1 MKQSILIPTDFSDNA
16 WSALLYTLKLY
27 KNQSCTFYLLHAWSV
42 KSSTRTY
49 ITSNY
54 IDTLKA
60 DAEKQLFELKDQA
73 DAIDELSKHNFEIIF
88 STEKLQDAVEA
99 AVKKHEIDMVFMGT
113 KGASKSKD
121 ILFGS
126 NTINLIKKIKLC
138 PILVVP
144 DNYDFVEPK
153 QIAFATDY
161 NRFFGDELQPLKDVS
176 KLYNSKIKVVHICKE
191 KTLTDAQ
198 NFNLATLQSNLVDYP
213 NSFHWMPNDDK
224 KTQEITNFIKE
235 QDINILVLINY
246 QHSFIENLM
255 NEPII
260 KNVVSYPTIPLLVI
274 PALG

>member
-73 DAIDELSKHNFEIIF
+73 DAIDELSKHTFEIIF
-88 STEKLQDAVEA
+88 STDKLQDAVNA
-99 AVKKHEIDMVFMGT
+99 AVKKHQIDMVFMGT
-113 KGASKSKD
+113 KGASKSKE

-126 NTINLIKKIKLC
+126 NTINLIKQMKLC

-144 DNYDFVEPK
+144 DAFDFVAPK
-153 QIAFATDY
+153 EIAFATDY
-161 NRFFGDELQPLKDVS
+161 NRFFGDELQPLKDIS
-176 KLYNSKIKVVHICKE
+176 KLYDSKIKVVHICKE

-198 NFNLATLQSNLVDYP
+198 NYNLSMLQVNLGDYP
-213 NSFHWMPNDDK
+213 HSFHWMPNDDK
-224 KTQEITNFIKE
+224 KTEEISKFIKE
-235 QDINILVLINY
+235 QNIDILTLINY
-246 QHSFIENLM
+246 QHSFIENLI

-260 KNVVSYPTIPLLVI
+260 KNIVAYPSIPLLII